1 MSDRTTI
8 VFETAD
14 EAADERLVREYV
26 LPAMD
31 HLPES
36 DGCEEVGFLRYGHAP
51 ASDGG
56 EVRLYLR
63 GDVDAVVAN
72 ESPRWDALVEDGLAR
87 SWVDDGPEDDRD
99 TFGEQGGEAVADLQ
113 FVASRMSKVAF
124 EADVTADLAPV
135 DSFPDEGPVPV
146 GWWTLLHFLAD
157 QRALSAD
164 EEIGA
169 YTEGIRNRLWA
180 IGLSAGAEAS
190 NEKIDELVAELEDV
204 RDEVAAM
211 TEDSD

>member
-8 VFETAD
+8 VFETAGAD
-14 EAADERLVREYV
+14 ADERLIREYV
-26 LPAMD
+26 LPAMER
-31 HLPES
+31 LPRSET
-36 DGCEEVGFLRYGHAP
+36 CEDVGFLRYGHAP
-51 ASDGG
+51 DSDGG

-63 GDVDAVVAN
+63 GDVEALVAD
-72 ESPRWDALVEDGLAR
+72 ESPRWDALVEDGFAAG
-87 SWVDDGPEDDRD
+87 WVDDGPEDDTE
-99 TFGEQGGEAVADLQ
+99 TFGERGGETVADLQ
-113 FVASRMSKVAF
+113 FLASEMSKPVFESTVA
-124 EADVTADLAPV
+124 ADLAPV
-135 DSFPDEGPVPV
+135 DSYPDEGPVPV

-164 EEIGA
+164 EEIDA

-190 NEKIDELVAELEDV
+190 NEKIDELVADLEDV

-211 TEDSD
+211 TEGG